1 MTDTWYDP
9 MHPAKPNS
17 PMWRIVIVGAGLFV
31 ATFFLVPALVF
42 SFILWLNRPPSQIEF
57 DAQVWRDSPGQE
69 VRWRMHADLV
79 NSGQLEGKTLDEVV
93 SLLGPAQ
100 EFGLGDDRSLEYR
113 MGLEQES
120 MFRIDSVWLLLYFD
134 DDGVFQRHEVAT
146 D

>member
-9 MHPAKPNS
+9 MHPAKPDPS
-17 PMWRIVIVGAGLFV
+17 IWRIVLVGAGLFV
-31 ATFFLVPALVF
+31 ATFFLVPILIF
-42 SFILWLNRPPSQIEF
+42 SSLSWINPPPSQIDF

-69 VRWRMHADLV
+69 VRWRMHEDLV

-93 SLLGPAQ
+93 SLLGPTQ
-100 EFGLGDDRSLEYR
+100 EFGLADDRSLDYR

-120 MFRIDSVWLLLYFD
+120 MFRIDSVWLLLYVGE
-134 DDGVFQRHEVAT
+134 DGEFERHEVAT